1 MKYYFPDSQDQVDPS
16 FDFDSE
22 TRSLTRV
29 RQRDE
34 HYAHEAIHSKL
45 YDGMLV
51 SKGIVDGLSGSSGRY
66 TFAQRHRL
74 MREGAHRF
82 FRLPKGAEIIGD
94 CGAFTYVNEYD
105 PPYTIDEVVSFYD
118 GCGFDYGIS
127 IDHVILGYANPAGAL
142 PGMEPEVPP
151 DWPRRRNLTME
162 LAEAFWERRKA
173 LGCAFEPVGAAQ
185 GWSPQSYA
193 DSVADLQRI
202 GYTRVAL
209 GGMVPLKTDE
219 ILACLAAISDVRRP
233 ETQLH
238 LLGVTRCEHVSEFW
252 NLGVT
257 SFDSTTPF
265 RQAFKDDKDNYWT
278 SERAYSAIRV
288 PQVDGNARLK
298 RNIVAGKVDQSRA
311 IKCER
316 NALEALRSFGSDD
329 ASMANALDAVD
340 EYDALLGTKSRRSA
354 YAETLSAA
362 PWRKCSCDI
371 CRAVG
376 IDVIIFRG
384 TERNKRRGFH
394 NLFAFA
400 ERRAAI
406 ERARLAGGRK

>member
-1 MKYYFPDSQDQVDPS
+1 
-16 FDFDSE
+16 
-22 TRSLTRV
+22 
-29 RQRDE
+29 
-34 HYAHEAIHSKL
+34 
-45 YDGMLV
+45 MLV

-127 IDHVILGYANPAGAL
+127 IDHVILGYSNPAGAL

-316 NALEALRSFGSDD
+316 NALDALRSFGSKDG
-329 ASMANALDAVD
+329 SMANVLDAID
-340 EYDALLGTKSRRSA
+340 EYDELLGTKSRRSA

-362 PWRKCSCDI
+362 PWRECSCDI

-376 IDVIIFRG
+376 IHVIIFRG